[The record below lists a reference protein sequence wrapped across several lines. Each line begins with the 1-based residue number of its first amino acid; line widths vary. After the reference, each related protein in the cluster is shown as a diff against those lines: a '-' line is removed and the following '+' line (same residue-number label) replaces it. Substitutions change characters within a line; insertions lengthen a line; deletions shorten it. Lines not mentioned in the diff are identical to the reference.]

1 MTRASIRLWYGIHK
15 WTSLVCTVF
24 LLMLCLTGLPLIF
37 HEEIDAATEARS
49 ALPPMPA
56 GTPLRSLDDVMTAA
70 LASRPGEVGLFM
82 SFDEDRPVVN
92 VTTGPAADAPPEQM
106 HFMSLDRRT
115 AQLIPTPDD
124 GGVMHFLLQLH
135 VDMFLGL
142 PGTLFLGLMGLLFF
156 IAIVSGVVVYGPFMK
171 KLDFG
176 TVRTTRSQRIKW
188 LDSHNLLGIVT
199 LAWASVVGLTG
210 VINTFSLPILQLW
223 QVGQLAEMTAP
234 YAGQSPPTHLGSIHV
249 AVDRAMAAAPDMRPQ
264 FVAFPGGSFSSKHHY
279 AVFLQ
284 GDTPLTKKLLRP
296 ALIDAETGELTDTRA
311 LPWYVQ
317 VLLLSQPLHFGD
329 YGALPLKILWAL
341 LDIVTIVVLGSGVY
355 LWLGRRRSPIE
366 ARLLELQTGGVQ

>member
-1 MTRASIRLWYGIHK
+1 
-15 WTSLVCTVF
+15 
-24 LLMLCLTGLPLIF
+24 
-37 HEEIDAATEARS
+37 
-49 ALPPMPA
+49 
-56 GTPLRSLDDVMTAA
+56 
-70 LASRPGEVGLFM
+70 
-82 SFDEDRPVVN
+82 
-92 VTTGPAADAPPEQM
+92 
-106 HFMSLDRRT
+106 
-115 AQLIPTPDD
+115 
-124 GGVMHFLLQLH
+124 
-135 VDMFLGL
+135 
-142 PGTLFLGLMGLLFF
+142 
-156 IAIVSGVVVYGPFMK
+156 
-171 KLDFG
+171 
-176 TVRTTRSQRIKW
+176 
-188 LDSHNLLGIVT
+188 
-199 LAWASVVGLTG
+199 
-210 VINTFSLPILQLW
+210 
-223 QVGQLAEMTAP
+223 
-234 YAGQSPPTHLGSIHV
+234 
-249 AVDRAMAAAPDMRPQ
+249 MAAAPDMRPQ